1 MSQLEE
7 LLYSAEEHGVR
18 YKMFAEINNIKN
30 ERADLSLEEIYD
42 KAYKRVMNT

>member
-18 YKMFAEINNIKN
+18 HRMFNEINKIKSI
-30 ERADLSLEEIYD
+30 EPDLNLEQVYE
-42 KAYKRVMNT
+42 KAYRLVMNT

>member
-1 MSQLEE
+1 MSQMEE

-18 YKMFAEINNIKN
+18 HKMFTEINKIKN
-30 ERADLSLEEIYD
+30 EYPNLNLEEIYD

>member
-18 YKMFAEINNIKN
+18 YRMFKEIDKIK
-30 ERADLSLEEIYD
+30 LSQPQLTLQEVYE
-42 KAYKRVMNT
+42 KAYKLVMNT

>member
-18 YKMFAEINNIKN
+18 HRMFNEIKNIKN
-30 ERADLSLEEIYD
+30 KYPNLSLHEIYD